1 MCGRRRMGG
10 CASSRT
16 TTEGADAWL
25 QALLVVVMVMRERT
39 PEENLCG
46 TIRSGSA
53 HYRFWPQW

>member
-1 MCGRRRMGG
+1 MGG